1 MLAVMKGESI
11 VFISDGLVS
20 VVG

>member
-11 VFISDGLVS
+11 VFISDGLGS